1 VKDPWPAASTAAGQ
15 KSRFLPDGAARH
27 VNVSGGSE
35 RSQEVLMR
43 RIFASARDG
52 RGFDFVLVG
61 VPFAFLFALAGLP
74 LIYNILMS
82 FQEVDMFSLGSVIR
96 PFVGMDNYVALFRQP
111 ETWPILTNT
120 LIFVV
125 GSIAGQFLIGFGLAL
140 FFWTNFP
147 GASWLRG
154 LFLVSWVMPGLVV
167 GAIWNWILS
176 GDFGV
181 LNFFLRESGLITA
194 NIFWRSD
201 PSFSLWAVII
211 ANIWLGTSFNMILL
225 SVGLSAIPG
234 DLYEAADMDGAN
246 AWQRFWTITLPMM
259 RSTIGAIVALGL
271 IFTLQQFDLFAAITD
286 GGPNNSSNVA
296 QYWAWDLSFR
306 QYDFGRGA
314 TISVIMTVFVMF
326 AAAVYVRSTRHEVRG

>member
-1 VKDPWPAASTAAGQ
+1 MKRLISSIT
-15 KSRFLPDGAARH
+15 
-27 VNVSGGSE
+27 
-35 RSQEVLMR
+35 
-43 RIFASARDG
+43 DG
-52 RGFDFVLVG
+52 RGFDIALVTL
-61 VPFAFLFALAGLP
+61 PLLFLFALAGLP
-74 LIYNILMS
+74 LIYNIVMS
-82 FQEVDMFSLGSVIR
+82 FQEVDMFSLGTFVR
-96 PFVGMDNYVALFRQP
+96 PFAGFKNYVDLFQQP
-111 ETWPILTNT
+111 ETLPIIWNT
-120 LIFVV
+120 VVFVV
-125 GSIAGQFLIGFGLAL
+125 GSIVGQFLIGFGLAL
-140 FFWTNFP
+140 FFWVNFP

-181 LNFFLRESGLITA
+181 LNFILRESGLISS

-234 DLYEAADMDGAN
+234 DLYEAAELDGAT
-246 AWQRFWTITLPMM
+246 AFQRFWTITLPMM
-259 RSTIGAIVALGL
+259 RSTIGAIISLGL

-286 GGPNNSSNVA
+286 GGPNNSSNVT

-306 QYDFGRGA
+306 QYDFGMGA
-314 TISVIMTVFVMF
+314 TISVIMIVFVMF
-326 AAAVYVRSTRHEVRG
+326 ASVIYVRSTRHEVRG

>member
-1 VKDPWPAASTAAGQ
+1 MKKLFS
-15 KSRFLPDGAARH
+15 S
-27 VNVSGGSE
+27 VS
-35 RSQEVLMR
+35 
-43 RIFASARDG
+43 DG
-52 RGFDFVLVG
+52 RGFDIVLVAL
-61 VPFAFLFALAGLP
+61 PLAFLFVMAGLP

-82 FQEVDMFSLGSVIR
+82 FQEVDMFSLGSFVR
-96 PFVGMDNYVALFRQP
+96 PFVGFKNYIDLFKQP
-111 ETWPILTNT
+111 ETIPILTNT
-120 LIFVV
+120 VIFVV
-125 GSIAGQFLIGFGLAL
+125 ASIAGQFFFGFGLAL

-181 LNFFLRESGLITA
+181 LNFILRESGIIDA

-201 PSFSLWAVII
+201 PNFSLWAVVL

-225 SVGLSAIPG
+225 SVGLAAIPD
-234 DLYEAADMDGAN
+234 DLYEAAELDGAN
-246 AWQRFWTITLPMM
+246 AWQRFYTITLPMM

-286 GGPNNSSNVA
+286 GGPNNTSNVA

-306 QYDFGRGA
+306 QYDFGKGA
-314 TISVIMTVFVMF
+314 TISVIMIVFVML
-326 AAAVYVRSTRHEVRG
+326 ASVVYVRSTRHEVRG